1 MTLREKPQGERRERA
16 YEDTAA
22 DWVSPSRYALFWI
35 LSRAPFCRSW
45 DVMHL
50 IGNFFSKESEEE
62 GLKRAPRDQ
71 KKIIGR
77 VSLSPSGVFISSQSV
92 FLGAAA
98 GLLLG
103 N

>member
-1 MTLREKPQGERRERA
+1 M
-16 YEDTAA
+16 
-22 DWVSPSRYALFWI
+22 
-35 LSRAPFCRSW
+35 
-45 DVMHL
+45 
-50 IGNFFSKESEEE
+50 
-62 GLKRAPRDQ
+62 KRAPRDQ

-77 VSLSPSGVFISSQSV
+77 VSLSLSRVFISSQSV